1 MWTCVGSGL
10 VGGAGAAGFILGQLG
25 SQGFVSPGKSGLINS
40 SSSSSAFCASISLL
54 ATRSSD
60 SKKWRDHS
68 LPAAGSPT
76 QLVPTG
82 LFGVAPPGPAM
93 QDTDNAK
100 SF

>member
-1 MWTCVGSGL
+1 
-10 VGGAGAAGFILGQLG
+10 
-25 SQGFVSPGKSGLINS
+25 
-40 SSSSSAFCASISLL
+40 
-54 ATRSSD
+54 
-60 SKKWRDHS
+60 